1 MYVLWIVLHRQ
12 LFDPNLILSNEL
24 SLFSK
29 KQQRLVR
36 YTFQIRKGG
45 AKNQTQSQMFT
56 PKKNTTIWLDGL
68 KWDLDDPVKF

>member
-56 PKKNTTIWLDGL
+56 PKKIPPYG
-68 KWDLDDPVKF
+68 